1 MTDPKAG
8 DTSANS
14 MLGLLQSLDNLFPQQ
29 HPALRQWLGNRTS
42 ASQSVPNK
50 QASPFAAVNA
60 ASDGDNAAEDEPV
73 PRRKMISR
81 RDSAHDSSH
90 GPETTAIGRLLG
102 KSNRIAGQQETQ
114 ATPSS
119 MKGGGVK
126 AQDPSS
132 FLFTGSLEDW
142 SSIDRARTNRSWSYV
157 TNRFNLLSQKLNGLA
172 TKKIIDANTI
182 GFHILDVVDTFPT
195 YRAEVLIRK
204 NGDTSDDRALIL
216 IHDVAGSKKYDV
228 PLDDVSKTFLFGLMR
243 SEASDE

>member
-29 HPALRQWLGNRTS
+29 HPALRQWLRNRAS
-42 ASQSVPNK
+42 ASHSVPNK
-50 QASPFAAVNA
+50 LPSPFAAVNA
-60 ASDGDNAAEDEPV
+60 ASDGDNAAGDEPV

-81 RDSAHDSSH
+81 RDSADDSSH
-90 GPETTAIGRLLG
+90 GPEATAISRLLV
-102 KSNRIAGQQETQ
+102 KSNRIVGQQESQ

-119 MKGGGVK
+119 MKGGRVK
-126 AQDPSS
+126 AQDPST

-142 SSIDRARTNRSWSYV
+142 SAIDRARTNRSWTYV

-172 TKKIIDANTI
+172 TKKVIDDNTI
-182 GFHILDVVDTFPT
+182 GFHILDVVGAFPA

-216 IHDVAGSKKYDV
+216 IHDAAASKKYDV
-228 PLDDVSKTFLFGLMR
+228 PLDDVSKTFLFALMR
-243 SEASDE
+243 SEPSDE